1 MDTYDLCIIGAG
13 MFGSSAA
20 RHASANPCLKVCLI
34 GPEEPK
40 IEEYNSREI
49 FSSYYDE
56 GRVVLVAERDPAIQV
71 LSKHSINRFRETEKL
86 SGIKFYHPVGTL
98 LAGEKGSPLLLSW
111 LGELKMNR
119 VPFIDLSQAESLNKR
134 YPFLRLEECFHP
146 FLDNSGAGHISPR
159 NLVEAQ
165 KKLAKMQGCHLIN
178 EVVQEV
184 SENDSGEH
192 KILTESG
199 RIIRAKRVLFCTG
212 AFTKFKK
219 LGLPQHLKIAVHKE
233 TAALLEVPD
242 DERERLS
249 SMPTIMMY
257 KKEIEDMP
265 PSTTGTYILPPIL
278 YPDGKYYLKIGPMGH
293 QRNSE
298 LTTLQE
304 AKEWYSDPGD
314 SEVMEKMS
322 RLIFKII
329 PNLKVTDVRS
339 KTCITCDS
347 PPHLPYIDRITPTV
361 TIAVVGNGLGATT
374 CDEIGRIAS
383 ELSVT
388 GKWDSELPKSLF
400 EAIYDQ

>member
-1 MDTYDLCIIGAG
+1 MDIYDLCIIGAG

-34 GPEEPK
+34 GPDEPK

-56 GRVVLVAERDPAIQV
+56 GRIVLVAERDPAYQV
-71 LSKHSINRFRETEKL
+71 LSKHSIKRFREIEKL

-98 LAGEKGSPLLLSW
+98 LAGERESPLLLGW
-111 LGELKMNR
+111 MGGLEINR
-119 VPFIDLSQAESLNKR
+119 VPFVDLSEGEILNKR
-134 YPFLRLEECFHP
+134 FPFLRLEKCLHP
-146 FLDNSGAGHISPR
+146 FLDNNGAGHISPR

-165 KKLAKMQGCHLIN
+165 KKVAKMQGCHLIN
-178 EVVQEV
+178 EVVEEV
-184 SENDSGEH
+184 KENVSGRHE
-192 KILTESG
+192 ILTESG
-199 RIIRAKRVLFCTG
+199 RILKAKRVLFCPG

-219 LGLPQHLKIAVHKE
+219 LGPAAYLKIAVHKE
-233 TAALLEVPD
+233 TAVLLEIPD
-242 DERERLS
+242 EERQRLS

-257 KKEIEDMP
+257 KKELAGMP

-298 LTTLQE
+298 ITTLQE
-304 AKEWYSDPGD
+304 AKAWYREPGD

-322 RLIFKII
+322 KLIFEII
-329 PNLKVTDVRS
+329 PNLKVTSVRS

-347 PPHLPYIDRITPTV
+347 PPHLPYIDRLKPTV
-361 TIAVVGNGLGATT
+361 AVATVGNGLGATT
-374 CDEIGRIAS
+374 CDEVGRIAA

-400 EAIYDQ
+400 EAIYER